1 MKCFRL
7 VIIVTYLSIICALF
21 SGVSSVVFALNQD
34 EARVSVAWSTK
45 TPYQGSNPI
54 VTVFFINDSPETLT
68 IDYFGLNFDWMGSN
82 SFVGL
87 VLSDDPVFIPAYGNQ
102 YFPPV
107 TVQIPEDASLG
118 PHSYFVGINGEQNE
132 STDFSWN
139 SSTITLVVELSG
151 QDVYSGLVTQVASD
165 IAEAVDAEYQSPEA
179 QSLLEQ
185 AENTYSQALSYANQ
199 ENWDQAISALQTT
212 SVYLDQ
218 ADAEEQNYDESKS
231 AQYLL
236 LIVVVVVVILVVA
249 VLIVIRVMK
258 KRSQL
263 PSINQPNET

>member
-1 MKCFRL
+1 M
-7 VIIVTYLSIICALF
+7 TYLSIICALF

-68 IDYFGLNFDWMGSN
+68 IDYFGLNFDWMDSN

-118 PHSYFVGINGEQNE
+118 PHSYFVGINGVQNE

-165 IAEAVDAEYQSPEA
+165 IAEAVDAEYQSSEA
-179 QSLLEQ
+179 QSFLDQ
-185 AENTYSQALSYANQ
+185 AEIEYSQALSYANE
-199 ENWDQAISALQTT
+199 ENWVEAFSTLQTA
-212 SVYLDQ
+212 SSYLEQ
-218 ADAEEQNYDESKS
+218 ADTEEQNYVEPKS
-231 AQYLL
+231 EEDPL
-236 LIVVVVVVILVVA
+236 LIIVGAAVVVLVA
-249 VLIVIRVMK
+249 VLTVILVMK
-258 KRSQL
+258 KRRH
-263 PSINQPNET
+263 PYP